1 MGTEEHPGGLAV
13 LMSNGGDGAKTM
25 CTGVPGST
33 YIDHTDHVKEPVK
46 TNEEGW
52 GEYRCKA
59 GSVSVWVRAPNP

>member
-1 MGTEEHPGGLAV
+1 MGTEEHPGRLAV

-52 GEYRCKA
+52 GEYTA
-59 GSVSVWVRAPNP
+59 